1 MSNNQDLNQLTKESL
16 KTALIQLLKDN
27 EVEQISVT
35 SLTQRAGVSRMA
47 YYRNYQ
53 SITHLYHDVY
63 DDYFQQ
69 FFQENK
75 SPLMQRHGFNIWKG
89 LFLFL
94 YQHQDVAEILLSPK
108 ENHHFLAYLN
118 EAFCLPLEN
127 LHDRYLMRGVIGSI
141 FNILIEW
148 VNDKFIYEP
157 EILAELCQQ
166 LTQHI
171 QVPIAN
177 LEKWLPKD

>member
-1 MSNNQDLNQLTKESL
+1 MSNNLELNQLTKQSL

-35 SLTQRAGVSRMA
+35 SLTHRAGVSRMA

-63 DDYFQQ
+63 DEYFQQ
-69 FFQENK
+69 FFHENR
-75 SPLMQRHGFNIWKG
+75 SLIVQRNGFNFWKN
-89 LFLFL
+89 LFSFL
-94 YQHQDVAEILLSPK
+94 YRHQDVAEILLSPK

-118 EAFCLPLEN
+118 EAFCQPLDD

-141 FNILIEW
+141 FNILVQW
-148 VNDKFIYEP
+148 VNDEFVYEP

-166 LTQHI
+166 LTQN
-171 QVPIAN
+171 VPAPIAN
-177 LEKWLPKD
+177 LDKWLPDN